1 MKTGLFLRNPAS
13 LEEYLIFSKHYPEYL
28 EAINYDIIREI
39 NLTFA
44 EYQYFTERLL
54 EPNRI
59 IESIHDKL
67 IIDANNIAHCLEI
80 QVLGI
85 PKLHLFSN
93 GYAYAKYIF
102 VLE

>member
-1 MKTGLFLRNPAS
+1 MKGFFKI
-13 LEEYLIFSKHYPEYL
+13 LIR
-28 EAINYDIIREI
+28 DI
-39 NLTFA
+39 NLTFT
-44 EYQYFTERLL
+44 EYQYFTKRLL

-67 IIDANNIAHCLEI
+67 IIDANNIAHFLEI
-80 QVLGI
+80 QVLWI